1 MVSKCT
7 VAIIGAGPYGL
18 AAAVHLRQAGV
29 ETRIFG
35 HPMEFWKRHMP
46 EGMLLRSSWDAS
58 HLADPSR
65 TMTLDDYELVKDIS
79 LDRPVPL
86 ARFIDYGEWFQQQL
100 MEDVDG
106 R

>member
-1 MVSKCT
+1 MVSKST

-18 AAAVHLRQAGV
+18 AAAAHLRQAGV
-29 ETRIFG
+29 DTRVFG
-35 HPMEFWKRHMP
+35 RPMEFWKRHMP

-65 TMTLDDYELVKDIS
+65 RMTLDAYQLAEDIS

-86 ARFIDYGEWFQQQL
+86 ARFIDYCEWFQQQ
-100 MEDVDG
+100 
-106 R
+106 